1 MSTISHFSLLCF
13 FYYYHLFTLR
23 CLFYLACL
31 CNELLLFKHLY
42 FELIMFFFVNEVMDI
57 CHSIHDSTNN
67 GDDMCLVDSATT
79 HTILRSDKYFSN
91 LSRMK
96 ANVNTISGT
105 ANLIEGSGRAIILM
119 PRGTKIIIDDALLS
133 TK

>member
-1 MSTISHFSLLCF
+1 
-13 FYYYHLFTLR
+13 
-23 CLFYLACL
+23 
-31 CNELLLFKHLY
+31 
-42 FELIMFFFVNEVMDI
+42 MDI

-133 TK
+133 TKSKRNLLSFKDIRRNGYHIETIDENNLNIFALHLLFQEKNAY